1 MFIIYEPLILRFGFP
16 SATTLFPTLFA
27 SEPLVIIAVSTPIQ
41 IFFAWRIRMLTRN
54 DWIPALIVLL
64 SIISL
69 AGGIWTGILIIQVR
83 LFVRK
88 PELHTPALVWFL
100 ASCIAD
106 VVITVFLVISLS
118 RRRTGFTHTDDVI
131 SKLIRMA
138 VQTGMLTAF
147 FAIGDVVFFMTLE
160 HTTLNF
166 VWDLALSKL
175 YSNCL
180 LSTLNARASLKDMVS
195 GQRNAVLSITTDRQ
209 HTSFYIPNSPA
220 TEDSAYELETPKSFG
235 APSLGCQQGG
245 GYGIMVTKIVERLE
259 DPISTPV
266 NVFGIV

>member
-1 MFIIYEPLILRFGFP
+1 MATPNVQLLFGPMLIGVFINMILYGVLVVQAWAYYQTYKRDAIWIKYFVLYLFIVETLNTGFDMFIIYEPLILRFGFP

-160 HTTLNF
+160 
-166 VWDLALSKL
+166 
-175 YSNCL
+175 
-180 LSTLNARASLKDMVS
+180 VS
-195 GQRNAVLSITTDRQ
+195 
-209 HTSFYIPNSPA
+209 
-220 TEDSAYELETPKSFG
+220 
-235 APSLGCQQGG
+235 C
-245 GYGIMVTKIVERLE
+245 RL
-259 DPISTPV
+259 
-266 NVFGIV
+266 